1 VRRTFRLVICLLVSA
16 LLSLSCGKIGD
27 PVPPIPRA
35 PLTVKEL
42 TATQLG
48 TRLRLLF
55 PLVRTRNW
63 IQPERIDIYRLIEP
77 ADAPQGVTPAD
88 YAARST
94 LIASLPGS
102 EIPETSAQ
110 VTFDDPL
117 EIKPNI
123 SPSRY
128 RYAVRVVDRNGR
140 SGDLSNY
147 AIIGPLADLARP
159 PGNVTARVAQ
169 FDIEITWS
177 PPQSNESGSTPAN
190 VAGYNIYRK
199 TGDALARLN
208 ATPITELKYSD
219 RGFQFGETYE
229 YFVRTV
235 SFRSG
240 SSNLSD
246 AIESNDGPVIT
257 VTPKD
262 TYAPAPPDSIKV
274 ASINAIVSLFWPSNS
289 EPDLAGYNIY
299 RSEDESLPPERWLK
313 LTPRLHTPTT
323 FRDDKVQVGKK
334 YYYQLTA
341 VDTSGNE
348 SARSVTISET
358 VNP

>member
-1 VRRTFRLVICLLVSA
+1 
-16 LLSLSCGKIGD
+16 
-27 PVPPIPRA
+27 
-35 PLTVKEL
+35 
-42 TATQLG
+42 
-48 TRLRLLF
+48 
-55 PLVRTRNW
+55 VRTRNW

-77 ADAPQGVTPAD
+77 AGAPQGVTPAD

-94 LIASLPGS
+94 LVASIPGT
-102 EIPETSAQ
+102 EVIEASAQ

-117 EIKPNI
+117 EIKPNT

-140 SGDLSNY
+140 AGDLSNY
-147 AIIGPLADLARP
+147 ALIVPLSELARP
-159 PGNVTARVAQ
+159 PENVTARVTQ

-199 TGDALARLN
+199 TGDALARVNTRPL
-208 ATPITELKYSD
+208 TELKYSD
-219 RGFQFGETYE
+219 RNFQFAETYE
-229 YFVRTV
+229 YLVRTV
-235 SFRSG
+235 SLPAG
-240 SSNLSD
+240 SSNLTD
-246 AIESNDGPVIT
+246 AIEGNDSQVIT

-262 TYAPAPPDSIKV
+262 TFAPAPPDSIKV
-274 ASINAIVSLFWPSNS
+274 ASVNAVVSLFWPSNS

-299 RSEDESLPPERWLK
+299 RSEDENLPPAQWLK

-323 FRDDKVQVGKK
+323 FRDDKVQVGRK
-334 YYYQLTA
+334 YSYQLTA

-348 SARSVTISET
+348 SARSATISET